1 MKRFFTG
8 LIFISIIA
16 LFFACEKENSLEK
29 MRNNELA
36 KLDVFIN
43 EHYPDSVAKPS
54 GLYYIEAIKGEGDS
68 LKFGDRVQIF
78 YATWTIDSILVD
90 ESKGYTIGH
99 RFEPLEYIIG
109 ANSVIKGLEEAS
121 TYMQLN
127 TKSNLVLPSEVA
139 YGQNGSG
146 AIPGFT
152 TLLMEVEVYKVY
164 PFNPSKEEEE

>member
-8 LIFISIIA
+8 LILISITIV
-16 LFFACEKENSLEK
+16 FFACSEDNSLEK
-29 MRNNELA
+29 LRENELA

-68 LKFGDRVQIF
+68 LQFGDRVQIF
-78 YATWTIDSILVD
+78 YATWTIDSVLVD
-90 ESKGYTIGH
+90 ESEGYTIGH
-99 RFEPLEYIIG
+99 RFEPLEFIVG
-109 ANSVIKGLEEAS
+109 AGEVIKGLEEAS

-127 TKSNLVLPSEVA
+127 TKSNLVLPSEIA

-146 AIPGFT
+146 SIPGFT

-164 PFNPSKEEEE
+164 PFNPPSEEE

>member
-1 MKRFFTG
+1 MKRFLTG
-8 LIFISIIA
+8 LILIIVA
-16 LFFACEKENSLEK
+16 VAFFACGDDNSLEK
-29 MRNNELA
+29 LRENELA
-36 KLDVFIN
+36 KLDVFIE
-43 EHYPDSVAKPS
+43 EHYPDSVAKAS

-68 LKFGDRVQIF
+68 LKPGDRVQIF

-90 ESKGYTIGH
+90 ESEGYTIGH
-99 RFEPLEYIIG
+99 RFEPLEFIVG
-109 ANSVIKGLEEAS
+109 TGGVIKGLDEAA

-164 PFNPSKEEEE
+164 PF

>member
-8 LIFISIIA
+8 LILISIVVV
-16 LFFACEKENSLEK
+16 FFAFSEDKSLEK
-29 MRNNELA
+29 LRENELE
-36 KLDVFIN
+36 KLDIFIN
-43 EHYPDSVAKPS
+43 EHYPDSTAKPS

-68 LKFGDRVQIF
+68 LTLGDRVQIF

-90 ESKGYTIGH
+90 ESEGYTIGH
-99 RFEPLEYIIG
+99 RFEPMEFIVG
-109 ANSVIKGLEEAS
+109 AGTVIQGLEEAS

-127 TKSNLVLPSEVA
+127 TKSNLVLPSEIA

-146 AIPGFT
+146 AVPGFT

-164 PFNPSKEEEE
+164 PFNPPSEEE